1 MRCRQHVSSR
11 HKRPSASEIAN
22 CIASLVCIGS
32 KNGNDK
38 RKRGCFVHRFT
49 VIIRF
54 LGDVIDGTPLTI
66 LVSPRGF
73 TVGVI
78 EKFVNERAPGKEAAV
93 VVLAVVVVALR
104 SPTFVS
110 ADAKR
115 ENK

>member
-1 MRCRQHVSSR
+1 M
-11 HKRPSASEIAN
+11 ATT
-22 CIASLVCIGS
+22 
-32 KNGNDK
+32 NGNVDVSYT
-38 RKRGCFVHRFT
+38 GLPL
-49 VIIRF
+49 IIRF

-104 SPTFVS
+104 IRLLFQQTRKEKTNKQRTT
-110 ADAKR
+110 KR
-115 ENK
+115 RR

>member
-1 MRCRQHVSSR
+1 M
-11 HKRPSASEIAN
+11 ATT
-22 CIASLVCIGS
+22 
-32 KNGNDK
+32 NGNVDVSYT
-38 RKRGCFVHRFT
+38 GLPL
-49 VIIRF
+49 IIRF

-93 VVLAVVVVALR
+93 VVALR